1 MRTVVAWGK
10 WRFPPEAQADLL
22 QRIRLELHGVGPLNP
37 AEAARRIKQICIRRC
52 IDEVRRLVRE
62 QRLFIQDADAG
73 LHDSAP
79 ADADDPVRLILLAER
94 AHGVA
99 ALLEQV
105 DETCRRALRLF
116 YLESLSYRE
125 MGERLGIAVNT
136 VGSRLAKCLAK
147 LRDYVRVDPGWRE
160 YFGLAHDDHS
170 GAPP

>member
-1 MRTVVAWGK
+1 MRAVVAWGK
-10 WRFPPEAQADLL
+10 WHFPPEAQADLL
-22 QRIRLELHGVGPLNP
+22 QRIRVELHTLGAIDPT
-37 AEAARRIKQICIRRC
+37 ESARRIKQICIRRC

-62 QRLFIQDADAG
+62 QRLFIQDAEAG

-79 ADADDPVRLILLAER
+79 ADLDDPVRLVLLAER
-94 AHGVA
+94 ARGVA

-136 VGSRLAKCLAK
+136 VGSRLSKCLAK
-147 LRDYVRVDPGWRE
+147 LRDFVRADPSWRE
-160 YFGLAHDDHS
+160 YFGLAGEDPT